1 MKTSSKLSALPRL
14 SLAAALAAVVVTA
27 GAASPE
33 SDERFVIRG
42 VGAENTLHE
51 NGTALSKLVEVN
63 ERGIYIVG
71 LRSAPLAMYDGT
83 QKGARYPAI
92 PRAKNGRLDLRSD
105 AAQRYL
111 SALAAEQDLF
121 LNRIGARLARPV
133 KAMAPHFR
141 FQHAFNGFVLKLSP
155 EELEI
160 VASDPDVALIE
171 GYREYEL
178 NTDVGPSF
186 IGAPAIWEGI
196 GTPNGF
202 RSRGEGMVI
211 GVIDSGANLGSPSFT
226 ATDME
231 GYTHTNPLGDGNYLG
246 WCNPTHPN
254 HNPARDI
261 CNSKVIGGWDF
272 SDNQITGTNRE
283 ATGFEDENGHGSHT
297 AATAGGNVR
306 MASIGGADVII
317 EGVAPRANLVI
328 YDACYT
334 NAAGNGLC
342 GNDATLA
349 SINQA
354 VADGVVDVINYSIS
368 GGAQPWLEANSLA
381 FLAAHNAGIF
391 VSASAGNSGPAAS
404 TVAHNEPWV
413 TTVAASTHTRVAFGN
428 KFSFSGPGTP
438 PANTV
443 DLPTRPGVN
452 PPLTNTFPLDNV
464 PLIVSPTF
472 STPTSDGCSAFPAG
486 TFVRNTTVGEGIFAS
501 SFEADEVA
509 VPVPQQGAIALL
521 RFPAGTSAC
530 GTIARANAAAAAGA
544 RAVVFVPEAPF
555 NLNAAGGAQVPVF
568 VLYDFSTHQPLL
580 DAIGANPASAVGTID
595 PQRVA
600 FTSPN
605 AGDVM
610 GDFSSRGPNVFPFLK
625 PDVTAPGVSIL
636 AAVSRWNRATAPGTL
651 DTNLNNAVGLLQ
663 GTSMSSPHNAGAGA
677 LVRAVNR
684 SWTPSEIKSAL
695 MTTSIQAV
703 RKENGTT
710 PADPFDYGAG
720 RIDLNKAARAGLVM
734 NETGANFAAANP
746 GTGGDP
752 SQLNI
757 PSFQRPTCV
766 GVCTFNRSVRATRT
780 GVTWTATVEGLPA
793 GSATV
798 SPATLTPTSTT
809 ATSAFSLSIDS
820 AQLPPNAW
828 TFGQLVWTPSN
839 PNVPVARMPIA
850 IRAAGPQ
857 LQVPQTSISAI
868 VESNSTAVRQITV
881 NNGGNPTLS
890 WSIGTGSNPLTFM
903 EQIPQLGNG
912 FRGSQHAASEPNTGY
927 AADDFDLAAPGTVTF
942 LQSNGFVLPGG
953 TTLAN
958 ATALLFRIYAD
969 DNGVPAGAP
978 RFNGTTVGA
987 APVWEASVLPNAAGV
1002 SIAAGGVSGNISLDL
1017 VAAGLTPPAL
1027 PAGKY
1032 WLVVT
1037 PNLPGTG
1044 TGAAPN
1050 SLWAAAIV
1058 GVGAPVNGLAPRA
1071 RASTVGSTWNIP
1083 TLTGAPGP
1091 GPASGFSMIARGTI
1105 QCGAP
1110 WLSASPASGSL
1121 GLGGS
1126 NTVNV
1131 TLDSTGLSPGTYRAA
1146 FCVTSNAGNRALP
1159 VTMTV
1164 PTTDPNPTLQKAFTP
1179 ATISTVGT
1187 SRLTLTLGNS
1197 SGGVMT
1203 TTAPLVDV
1211 FPDGLVIAATPN
1223 AVSTC
1228 GTAAVTA
1235 TAGAAQFSL
1244 ATGAEIPAAGTCT
1257 VAVSVS
1263 SSTAGSYL
1271 NDIAAG
1277 ALQVNST
1284 LGAGSNQNAAS
1295 ATLTVNQAVFP
1306 EPYCPVTFSGGVEP
1320 ISLVNF
1326 AGIDN
1331 TTGAELGAGGA
1342 LENFTAISGTL
1353 AVGASA
1359 TMRVKGNT
1367 DGNFSSP
1374 VRAYID
1380 WNNNG
1385 LFTDAGEVFNIGT
1398 LTNTTGIDAVEV
1410 SASITVPAG
1419 TAAGSKRLR
1428 VIKQFNGVTGPCN
1441 TAGFGQAEDYTLV
1454 VN

>member
-33 SDERFVIRG
+33 GDEAFVVRG

-51 NGTALSKLVEVN
+51 TGAELAKSVEVN

-83 QKGARYPAI
+83 VKGARYPAI
-92 PRAKNGRLDLRSD
+92 PRAKNGRLDLRSE
-105 AAQRYL
+105 AAERYL
-111 SALAAEQDLF
+111 GALTAEQDLF
-121 LNRIGARLARPV
+121 LNRVGARLARPV
-133 KAMAPHFR
+133 EAMAPHLR

-155 EELEI
+155 EELKI

-246 WCNPTHPN
+246 WCNPTNPN

-306 MASIGGADVII
+306 TASIGGANVII

-334 NAAGNGLC
+334 VADGRGLC

-438 PANTV
+438 PANTI

-472 STPTSDGCSAFPAG
+472 STPASDGCSAFPAG
-486 TFVRNTTVGEGIFAS
+486 TFVRNTTVGEDIFAS

-530 GTIARANAAAAAGA
+530 GPIARANAAAAAGA

-568 VLYDFSTHQPLL
+568 VLYEFNTHQPLL
-580 DAIGANPASAVGTID
+580 DAIAANAAAAVGTID

-600 FTSPN
+600 FTNPN

-610 GDFSSRGPNVFPFLK
+610 GDFSSRGPNIFPFLK

-651 DTNLNNAVGLLQ
+651 DTSLNNAVGLLQ

-684 SWTPSEIKSAL
+684 NWTPSEVKSAL

-720 RIDLNKAARAGLVM
+720 RINLNRAALAGLVM

-766 GVCTFNRSVRATRT
+766 GVCTFNRNVRATRT
-780 GVTWTATVEGLPA
+780 GVTWTATIEGLPA

-809 ATSAFSLSIDS
+809 STSAFALAVDS

-828 TFGQLVWTPSN
+828 TFGQVVWTPSN

-850 IRAAGPQ
+850 IRASGPQ
-857 LQVPQTSISAI
+857 LQVPQASISAI
-868 VESNSTAVRQITV
+868 VEPNSTAVRQITV

-953 TTLAN
+953 ATLAN

-1002 SIAAGGVSGNISLDL
+1002 SIAAGGVNGNISLDL
-1017 VAAGLTPPAL
+1017 AAAGLTPPAL

-1044 TGAAPN
+1044 AGAAPN

-1121 GLGGS
+1121 GLAGS

-1131 TLDSTGLSPGTYRAA
+1131 TLDSTGLSPGIYRAA
-1146 FCVTSNAGNRALP
+1146 LCVTSNVGNRALP

-1164 PTTDPNPTLQKAFTP
+1164 PTTDPNPTVQVGFSP
-1179 ATISTVGT
+1179 STISTAAT
-1187 SRLTLTLGNS
+1187 SRLTLTLGNT
-1197 SGGVMT
+1197 SGGTMT
-1203 TTAPLVDV
+1203 TTAPFTDS
-1211 FPDGLVIAATPN
+1211 FPAGLVVAATPN
-1223 AVSTC
+1223 ATTTC
-1228 GTAAVTA
+1228 SSGSVTA
-1235 TAGAAQFSL
+1235 VAGEGQLQLAAGAQ
-1244 ATGAEIPAAGTCT
+1244 IPAAGTCT
-1257 VAVSVS
+1257 VAVNVGSAV
-1263 SSTAGSYL
+1263 AGSYA
-1271 NDIAAG
+1271 NDIPAGSLQTTSAA
-1277 ALQVNST
+1277 
-1284 LGAGSNQNAAS
+1284 GAGSNQLAAT
-1295 ATLTVNQAVFP
+1295 ATLAVNAPVFP
-1306 EPYCPVTFSGGVEP
+1306 EPYCPINFTTSVDP
-1320 ISLVNF
+1320 ISLVRY

-1331 TTGAELGAGGA
+1331 SSPSATGTPPA
-1342 LENFTAISGTL
+1342 LSNFLNVQGT
-1353 AVGASA
+1353 VTRNASA
-1359 TMRVKGNT
+1359 PITVKGNT
-1367 DGNFSSP
+1367 DGDFP
-1374 VRAYID
+1374 YQVIAYID
-1380 WNNNG
+1380 WNQNG
-1385 LFTDAGEVFNIGT
+1385 VFDAAEATIVGVIQNS
-1398 LTNTTGIDAVEV
+1398 TGADALEAVG
-1410 SASITVPAG
+1410 SISVPA
-1419 TAAGSKRLR
+1419 TALTGSTRMR
-1428 VIKQFNGVTGPCN
+1428 VVFQNPTVAGPC
-1441 TAGFGQAEDYTLV
+1441 TGGGFGSAEDYTIV